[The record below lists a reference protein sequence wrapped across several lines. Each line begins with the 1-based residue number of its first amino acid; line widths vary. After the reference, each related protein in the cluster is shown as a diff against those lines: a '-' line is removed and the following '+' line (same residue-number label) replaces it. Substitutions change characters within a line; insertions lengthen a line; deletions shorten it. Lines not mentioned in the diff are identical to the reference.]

1 MRILIVWIQC
11 GAHGMVHEMPWE
23 KAHQAGPQERTNTH
37 MAAPLMKFEEV
48 RAALKQRF
56 PMIMVDSVTSL
67 EPGKSIQTTKNVTG
81 SEIQFLG
88 HFPEHAVMP
97 GTLIVEAIGQSA
109 SILFSKTTG
118 TGTRPG
124 EFLVLGSINNMRF
137 LAPVVPGDRIDIE
150 LRILKLVED
159 LALVEAVATVD
170 HTVVATGK
178 LGFAR
183 RSFQPSSNKTSDSM
197 ENVTSNQEGTNSNY
211 GAPGAT

>member
-1 MRILIVWIQC
+1 MCVIRNRIP
-11 GAHGMVHEMPWE
+11 E
-23 KAHQAGPQERTNTH
+23 
-37 MAAPLMKFEEV
+37 MAAALMNFEEV

-67 EPGKSIQTTKNVTG
+67 EPGKSIRTTKNVTG
-81 SEIQFLG
+81 NEIQFLG

-137 LAPVVPGDRIDIE
+137 LAPVVPGDRMEIE
-150 LRILKLVED
+150 LGVLKFID
-159 LALVEAVATVD
+159 DFALVEAVATVD

-183 RSFQPSSNKTSDSM
+183 RSLQPAFTEDSNALK
-197 ENVTSNQEGTNSNY
+197 NVTSS
-211 GAPGAT
+211 

>member
-1 MRILIVWIQC
+1 
-11 GAHGMVHEMPWE
+11 
-23 KAHQAGPQERTNTH
+23 
-37 MAAPLMKFEEV
+37 MAAALMNFEEV
-48 RAALKQRF
+48 RAVLKQRF
-56 PMIMVDSVTSL
+56 PMIMVDSVISL
-67 EPGKSIQTTKNVTG
+67 EPGKCIRTTKNVTG
-81 SEIQFLG
+81 NEIQFLG

-137 LAPVVPGDRIDIE
+137 LAPVVPGDKMEIE
-150 LRILKLVED
+150 LRVLKFIED

-170 HTVVATGK
+170 NMIVATGK

-183 RSFQPSSNKTSDSM
+183 RSFQPDSTKVSNALK
-197 ENVTSNQEGTNSNY
+197 NVTNS
-211 GAPGAT
+211 